1 MMEKIAKNVK
11 FWLIWKMIRNQSL
24 HQKSLILEEK
34 ESFFKQI
41 LHMVRSTLLHLHLS
55 AGLRLV
61 LGLPAL
67 VRDFDP
73 LTLNL
78 W

>member
-1 MMEKIAKNVK
+1 MSKV
-11 FWLIWKMIRNQSL
+11 IRNQFL
-24 HQKSLILEEK
+24 QQKSMILERK
-34 ESFFKQI
+34 VTFFKQI

-73 LTLNL
+73 LILNL
-78 W
+78 

>member
-1 MMEKIAKNVK
+1 MKNPTFLKKSPENHKKIRAPK
-11 FWLIWKMIRNQSL
+11 FTSKITDFRGKR
-24 HQKSLILEEK
+24 E
-34 ESFFKQI
+34 FFKQI

-55 AGLRLV
+55 AGLRLI

-78 W
+78 